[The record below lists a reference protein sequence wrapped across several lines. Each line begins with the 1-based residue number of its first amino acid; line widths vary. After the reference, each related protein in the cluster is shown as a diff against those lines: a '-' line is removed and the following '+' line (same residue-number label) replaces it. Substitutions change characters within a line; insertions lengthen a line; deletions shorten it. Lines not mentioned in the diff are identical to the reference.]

1 MYSSFDV
8 HNTCCRL
15 RADRL
20 ASINAP
26 PHLCAYLLPQ
36 VVKILHLSGQGGEG
50 GREETEGEREREGE
64 DRRGCGQVFIT

>member
-26 PHLCAYLLPQ
+26 PHLCAYFLPQ
-36 VVKILHLSGQGGEG
+36 VVKILHLSGQGGEREG
-50 GREETEGEREREGE
+50 GRRQREREREGE